1 MAQNANTLDQD
12 QARKNRAEELAR
24 QISELPQRAQD
35 KIAGAIMMAQMET
48 VEKAG

>member
-1 MAQNANTLDQD
+1 MSQSIITLDQE
-12 QARKNRAEELAR
+12 QTKQRRAEELAR
-24 QISELPQRAQD
+24 QLIELPQRAQD